1 MRHRIMVQNRRA
13 AATSRWGLDGSGSE
27 WDDVAILWAAVDYV
41 RGVRAMRDGALD
53 VYGVIM
59 VRTRY
64 CSAINERSRIVY
76 EGRTY
81 QVLGETLH
89 VDKQANTVQVQAQMI
104 VDGQPNVS
112 SSGLGSGQ
120 VGDI

>member
-27 WDDVAILWAAVDYV
+27 GDDVAILWAAVDYV